1 MNRLHGSRL
10 GIATLGLTFAL
21 LAGCGDDSTT
31 DAGDDDGRFDADADL
46 GVEDDGGIDVP
57 GDDAGDLDVD
67 AADEGGPDGG
77 EDDAGDAEGDDG
89 GGPDGH
95 PREPRITECPEPL
108 PPPPPAGV
116 CTWVAGTGDGLL
128 LVGTVLTPGEVLRG
142 GQVRIDPSGDIACVG
157 CDCAADDA
165 PRIECPRGVISPGL
179 INAHDHITYVNN
191 LPYTLTDERFEHR
204 HDWRRGLRGHTELD
218 YNSGATRRQIL
229 WGELR
234 MVMGGATSLNGSGST
249 SGFLRN
255 LDRADQ
261 EGLAAPQVNYSTFPL
276 GDSDG
281 TLLVSGCSY
290 PDITTAAEIAASRA
304 YTPHV
309 SEGIDRAARNEF
321 LCMNGG
327 STDLVQAQSAFI
339 HGVGLAPTEI
349 AEMALDGTDLIWSP
363 RTNITLYGDT
373 ARVTEYH
380 ALGVSIALGTDWIV
394 SGSMNML
401 RELRCADFFNEVF
414 LRRDDGYPYFT
425 SEELWLMATRNAARA
440 LGVDDVLGTLAPG
453 RAADIAV
460 FDGSARVD
468 HRAVIDAEPQD
479 VVLVLRRGSAA
490 DPRRLLPLY
499 GDAPLVAAL
508 PGGDACDTLD
518 VCGTPK
524 AVCVSRETGGAE
536 TLASLAAANAS
547 QYPLF
552 YCGPPAGEP
561 SCLPWRNAAPPFPSP
576 EVDGSNRYVGEPVP
590 GDEDGDGIADG
601 EDNCPRVFNP
611 IRPLD
616 RGRQADFDGDGVGD
630 ACDPCPLHP
639 DATTCSLPA
648 PEDLDADGVRDAS
661 DNCPRLRN
669 PGQEDRD
676 GDLIGDACDL
686 CPADY
691 NPAGAPCPASIYDVK
706 RPDSRFGVGDAVA
719 IRGAIVTAV
728 GSNGFFAQADPAD
741 PGYAGPE
748 YSGVF
753 VYTSSAPSVTAGDRV
768 NISSAVIGEYNCQ
781 IQLNRATVSVV
792 ERGVALP
799 APVPVS
805 TAEVRTGGTRA
816 DAYESV
822 LVEVRSLTVTD
833 ARPAPCGRDSG
844 AGEFEASDGAA
855 ADALRVDDWLYAIAP
870 LPAAGE
876 RFAALRG
883 VLAVRNC
890 CSKLLPRGT
899 GDVVHG
905 SAGLAALEPPLSYA
919 RAGTSGP
926 TIPDPLVVRL
936 TRVSAA
942 AVTVTLSSGDPG
954 LVVAD
959 VVVPAGALEA
969 PVPVT
974 AVAASTTP
982 YTVTAS
988 LGGDVRT
995 ARVRVIGPAEV
1006 PRLAGLLPA
1015 TASVGVSGSLDL
1027 LAILDLP
1034 APAGGTVVS
1043 LSVAGGGAVPP
1054 TVTVP
1059 EDRLG
1064 ATFAY
1069 VAGPAAS
1076 TDVVTASLGADA
1088 FHSTIEVFEGPRP
1101 GLVINEIDYDSV
1113 GTDSAEFLELYNATA
1128 APLPLDG
1135 LAVVFVNGAYTPAT
1149 EYRRQALSGTLGPR
1163 EFLLLAGSGVTVPG
1177 GVRSY
1182 PLPND
1187 AIQNGAPDGVAL
1199 VDTVAG
1205 VVLDALSYEGE
1216 IRRATFSGIPGE
1228 FDLVEGTPTR
1238 AQDNN
1243 TTVASLV
1250 RLPDG
1255 ADTNDAATDWRVTT
1269 TPTPGLPNVP

>member
-1 MNRLHGSRL
+1 MNRRSRSNPR
-10 GIATLGLTFAL
+10 IAILGLAFAVA
-21 LAGCGDDSTT
+21 AGCGDDSTT
-31 DAGDDDGRFDADADL
+31 DAGDDGGFDIDVD
-46 GVEDDGGIDVP
+46 VEDDGGIDVAVED
-57 GDDAGDLDVD
+57 GGGTDVD
-67 AADEGGPDGG
+67 AEDDGA
-77 EDDAGDAEGDDG
+77 EADAGDAEGDDG

-95 PREPRITECPEPL
+95 PREPRITECPGPL
-108 PPPPPAGV
+108 PPPPAEGV
-116 CTWVAGTGDGLL
+116 CEWVAGTGDGLV

-142 GQVRIDPSGDIACVG
+142 GEVQIDPGGDIACVG
-157 CDCAADDA
+157 CDCAVPADV
-165 PRIECPRGVISPGL
+165 PRLECPRGVISPGL

-191 LPYTLTDERFEHR
+191 VPYTLTDERFEHR

-218 YNSGATRRQIL
+218 YNSGASRREIL

-261 EGLAAPQVNYSTFPL
+261 EGLGAPEVDYSTFPL

-290 PDITTAAEIAASRA
+290 PSITTAASIASSHA

-309 SEGIDRAARNEF
+309 AEGIDRPARNEF
-321 LCMNGG
+321 LCIHSGA
-327 STDLVQAQSAFI
+327 TDLVQEQSAFI
-339 HGVGLAPTEI
+339 HGVGLAPPEI

-380 ALGVSIALGTDWIV
+380 AFGVSIALGTDWIV

-401 RELRCADFFNEVF
+401 RELRCADFFNELF
-414 LRRDDGYPYFT
+414 LRRNDGYPYFT

-453 RAADIAV
+453 RAADIAI

-490 DPRRLLPLY
+490 DPHRLLPLY

-508 PGGDACDTLD
+508 PGGDACETLD
-518 VCGTPK
+518 VCGTTK
-524 AVCVSRETGGAE
+524 AVCVSRETGGTE

-552 YCGPPAGEP
+552 FCGPPAGEP
-561 SCLPWRNAAPPFPSP
+561 SCLPWRNAGPPFPSP

-590 GDEDGDGIADG
+590 GDQDGDGVPDD
-601 EDNCPRVFNP
+601 EDDCPRIFNP

-639 DATTCSLPA
+639 DTTTCSLPA
-648 PEDLDADGVRDAS
+648 PEDLDADGVHDAS

-669 PGQEDRD
+669 PGQEDGD

-706 RPDSRFGVGDAVA
+706 RPGARFGVGDAVS
-719 IRGAIVTAV
+719 IRGGIVTAV
-728 GSNGFFAQADPAD
+728 GSNGFFLQVDPAD
-741 PGYAGPE
+741 PAYAGPE

-753 VYTSSAPSVTAGDRV
+753 VYTSSAPAVTAGDRV
-768 NISSAVIGEYNCQ
+768 DVASAVIGEYNCQ
-781 IQLNRATVSVV
+781 RQLNRATVTVM
-792 ERGVALP
+792 EHGVTPP
-799 APVPVS
+799 APVPV
-805 TAEVRTGGTRA
+805 TTNEVRTGGTRA
-816 DAYESV
+816 GAYEAV
-822 LVEVRSLTVTD
+822 LVEVRNATVTN
-833 ARPAPCGRDSG
+833 ASPAPCARDSG
-844 AGEFEASDGAA
+844 ANEFEISDASPAE
-855 ADALRVDDWLYAIAP
+855 ALRVDDWLYAIAP

-876 RFAALRG
+876 RFTAIRG
-883 VLAVRNC
+883 VLAARNC
-890 CSKLLPRGT
+890 CSKLLPRSVD
-899 GDVVHG
+899 DVVYG

-919 RAGTSGP
+919 REGTSGA

-936 TRVSAA
+936 TRISAA
-942 AVTVTLSSGDPG
+942 DVTVTLSSGDPG
-954 LVVAD
+954 LGVAD

-969 PVPVT
+969 PVPVS
-974 AVAASTTP
+974 AVTASTTP
-982 YTVTAS
+982 YTVTAT

-995 ARVRVIGPAEV
+995 AQVRVVGPAEA
-1006 PRLAGLLPA
+1006 PRLAALLPA
-1015 TASVGVSGSLDL
+1015 TAAVGVSESLDL
-1027 LAILDLP
+1027 LVALDLP

-1043 LSVAGGGAVPP
+1043 LSVAGGGTVPP
-1054 TVTVP
+1054 AVTVP
-1059 EDRLG
+1059 EDRIH
-1064 ATFAY
+1064 ATFTY
-1069 VAGPAAS
+1069 VAGAAAS
-1076 TDVVTASLGADA
+1076 SDVVTASLGADLFSSA
-1088 FHSTIEVFEGPRP
+1088 IEVYEGPRP

-1113 GTDSAEFLELYNATA
+1113 GTDSAEFLELYNAAA
-1128 APLPLDG
+1128 APVALDG

-1177 GVRSY
+1177 GVRSFA
-1182 PLPND
+1182 LPND

-1199 VDTVAG
+1199 VDTA
-1205 VVLDALSYEGE
+1205 
-1216 IRRATFSGIPGE
+1216 
-1228 FDLVEGTPTR
+1228 
-1238 AQDNN
+1238 
-1243 TTVASLV
+1243 
-1250 RLPDG
+1250 
-1255 ADTNDAATDWRVTT
+1255 
-1269 TPTPGLPNVP
+1269 